1 MAGKN
6 NQGNFHQLFYCMNII
21 SQFPRESSNGSFKRQ
36 KSIFRSIIDE
46 EGQYKQEKGRYHLYL
61 SYACPWA
68 HRTLIVRELKE
79 LDAVVSVSFVNPIRD
94 DKGWCFESENNQY
107 IDPLNGFSYLM
118 EAYKIM
124 DSKYDM
130 RVTVPVLW
138 DKQTEQIVNNESSD
152 IIIMLNNDFN
162 QYTNSKLDLYP
173 EGMRIEIDEINQY
186 IYTNI
191 NNGVYK
197 CGFAANQEV
206 YEGEVANLFNALD
219 KIELRLAGRT
229 YLVGDR
235 LSLADI
241 RLFVTLIRFD
251 AVYFNHFKTNRQHI
265 YEYTNL
271 WNFVKLLY
279 NNDQI
284 KPTVKFDEIKDHYFK
299 THPSINPSGIVPVGP
314 NIEKLLST

>member
-1 MAGKN
+1 MN
-6 NQGNFHQLFYCMNII
+6 NT
-21 SQFPRESSNGSFKRQ
+21 SQFPRESTNGSFKRQ
-36 KSIFRSIIDE
+36 KSTFRSIIDE
-46 EGQYKQEKGRYHLYL
+46 ESQYKPEKGRYHLYL

-94 DKGWCFESENNQY
+94 DKGWCFESANNQY

-152 IIIMLNNDFN
+152 IIIMLNNKFN
-162 QYTNSKLDLYP
+162 QFTDSKLDLYP
-173 EGMRIEIDEINQY
+173 EDMRIEIDKINQY
-186 IYTNI
+186 IYKNI

-197 CGFAANQEV
+197 CGFASCQKIYDSEV
-206 YEGEVANLFNALD
+206 DSLFTALN
-219 KIELRLAGRT
+219 KIELRLNDRQ
-229 YLVGDR
+229 YLVGNSIT
-235 LSLADI
+235 LSDI

-251 AVYFNHFKTNRQHI
+251 AVYFNHFKTNHQHI
-265 YEYTNL
+265 YEYKNL
-271 WNFVKLLY
+271 WSFVKLIY
-279 NNDQI
+279 HHDKIRPTI
-284 KPTVKFDEIKDHYFK
+284 KFNEIKDHYFK

-314 NIEKLLST
+314 NIEKLLGN

>member
-1 MAGKN
+1 
-6 NQGNFHQLFYCMNII
+6 MNII

-46 EGQYKQEKGRYHLYL
+46 ESQYKPEKGRYHLYL

-118 EAYKIM
+118 EAYNIM

-138 DKQTEQIVNNESSD
+138 DKQTKQIVNNESSD
-152 IIIMLNNDFN
+152 IIIMLNSKFN
-162 QYTNSKLDLYP
+162 QYTDSKLNLYP
-173 EGMRIEIDEINQY
+173 EELKIEIDELNQY
-186 IYTNI
+186 IYSNI

-314 NIEKLLST
+314 NIEKLLSTKTHLSNSSFLTQL

>member
-1 MAGKN
+1 
-6 NQGNFHQLFYCMNII
+6 MNII

-46 EGQYKQEKGRYHLYL
+46 ESQYKPEKGRYHLYL

-118 EAYKIM
+118 EAYNIM

-138 DKQTEQIVNNESSD
+138 DKQTKQIVNNESSD
-152 IIIMLNNDFN
+152 IIIMLNSKFN
-162 QYTNSKLDLYP
+162 QYTDSKLNLYP

-197 CGFAANQEV
+197 CGFASSQKVYDSEV
-206 YEGEVANLFNALD
+206 DNLFTALN
-219 KIELRLAGRT
+219 KIELRLKDRK
-229 YLVGDR
+229 YLVGDSIT
-235 LSLADI
+235 LSDI

-251 AVYFNHFKTNRQHI
+251 VVYFNHFKTNRQHI

-279 NNDQI
+279 NNEQI

-299 THPSINPSGIVPVGP
+299 THPSINPSSIVPVGP

>member
-1 MAGKN
+1 
-6 NQGNFHQLFYCMNII
+6 MNII

-46 EGQYKQEKGRYHLYL
+46 ESQYKPEKGRYHLYL

-68 HRTLIVRELKE
+68 HRTLIVRELKG

-94 DKGWCFESENNQY
+94 DKGWCFESKNNQY

-118 EAYKIM
+118 EAYNIM

-138 DKQTEQIVNNESSD
+138 DKQTKQIVNNESSD
-152 IIIMLNNDFN
+152 IIIMLNSKFN
-162 QYTNSKLDLYP
+162 QYTDSKLNLYP
-173 EGMRIEIDEINQY
+173 EGMRIEIDELNQY
-186 IYTNI
+186 IYSNI

-279 NNDQI
+279 NNEQI

>member
-1 MAGKN
+1 
-6 NQGNFHQLFYCMNII
+6 MNII

-46 EGQYKQEKGRYHLYL
+46 ESQYKPDKGRYHLYL

-68 HRTLIVRELKE
+68 HRTLIVRELKG

-107 IDPLNGFSYLM
+107 IDPLNGFSCLM
-118 EAYKIM
+118 EAYNIM

-138 DKQTEQIVNNESSD
+138 DKQTKQIVNNESSD
-152 IIIMLNNDFN
+152 IIIMLNSKFN
-162 QYTNSKLDLYP
+162 QYTDSKLNLYP

-197 CGFAANQEV
+197 CGFASSQKVYDSEV
-206 YEGEVANLFNALD
+206 DNLFTALN
-219 KIELRLAGRT
+219 KIELRLKDRK
-229 YLVGDR
+229 YLVGDSIT
-235 LSLADI
+235 LSDI

-251 AVYFNHFKTNRQHI
+251 VVYFNHFKTNRQHI

-284 KPTVKFDEIKDHYFK
+284 KLTVKFDEIKDHYFK

>member
-1 MAGKN
+1 
-6 NQGNFHQLFYCMNII
+6 
-21 SQFPRESSNGSFKRQ
+21 
-36 KSIFRSIIDE
+36 
-46 EGQYKQEKGRYHLYL
+46 
-61 SYACPWA
+61 
-68 HRTLIVRELKE
+68 
-79 LDAVVSVSFVNPIRD
+79 
-94 DKGWCFESENNQY
+94 
-107 IDPLNGFSYLM
+107 
-118 EAYKIM
+118 M
-124 DSKYDM
+124 DSQYDM

-138 DKQTEQIVNNESSD
+138 DKQTKQIVNNESSD
-152 IIIMLNNDFN
+152 IIIMLNSKFN
-162 QYTNSKLDLYP
+162 QYTDSKLNLYP
-173 EGMRIEIDEINQY
+173 EELKIEIDELNQY
-186 IYTNI
+186 IYSNI

-279 NNDQI
+279 NNEKI
-284 KPTVKFDEIKDHYFK
+284 KPTVKFDEIKDHYYK

>member
-1 MAGKN
+1 
-6 NQGNFHQLFYCMNII
+6 MNII
-21 SQFPRESSNGSFKRQ
+21 SQFPKESSNGSFKRQ

-46 EGQYKQEKGRYHLYL
+46 EGQYKPEKGRYHLYL

-118 EAYKIM
+118 EAYNIM

-138 DKQTEQIVNNESSD
+138 DKQTKQIVNNESSD
-152 IIIMLNNDFN
+152 IIIMLNSRFN
-162 QYTNSKLDLYP
+162 QYTDSKLNLYS
-173 EGMRIEIDEINQY
+173 EELKIEIDELNQY
-186 IYTNI
+186 IYSNI

>member
-1 MAGKN
+1 
-6 NQGNFHQLFYCMNII
+6 MNII
-21 SQFPRESSNGSFKRQ
+21 SQFPKESSNGSFKRQ

-68 HRTLIVRELKE
+68 HRTLIVRELKG

-118 EAYKIM
+118 EAYNIM

-138 DKQTEQIVNNESSD
+138 DKQTKQIVNNESSD
-152 IIIMLNNDFN
+152 IIIMLNSKFN
-162 QYTNSKLDLYP
+162 QYTDSKLNLYP
-173 EGMRIEIDEINQY
+173 EELKIEIDELNQY
-186 IYTNI
+186 IYSNI

-265 YEYTNL
+265 YEYINL
-271 WNFVKLLY
+271 WSFVKLLY
-279 NNDQI
+279 NNEQI

>member
-1 MAGKN
+1 
-6 NQGNFHQLFYCMNII
+6 MNII

-46 EGQYKQEKGRYHLYL
+46 ESQYKPEKGRYHLYL

-68 HRTLIVRELKE
+68 HRTLIVRELKG

-94 DKGWCFESENNQY
+94 DKGWCFESKNNQY

-118 EAYKIM
+118 EAYNIM

-138 DKQTEQIVNNESSD
+138 DKQTKQIVNNESSD
-152 IIIMLNNDFN
+152 IIIMLNSKFN
-162 QYTNSKLDLYP
+162 QYTDSKLNLYP
-173 EGMRIEIDEINQY
+173 EELKIEIDELNQY
-186 IYTNI
+186 IYSNI

-271 WNFVKLLY
+271 WSFVKLLY
-279 NNDQI
+279 NNEQI

>member
-1 MAGKN
+1 
-6 NQGNFHQLFYCMNII
+6 MNII
-21 SQFPRESSNGSFKRQ
+21 SQFPKESSNGSFKRQ

-46 EGQYKQEKGRYHLYL
+46 EGQYKPEKGRYHLYL

-68 HRTLIVRELKE
+68 HRTLIVRELKK

-118 EAYKIM
+118 EAYNIM

-138 DKQTEQIVNNESSD
+138 DKQTKQIVNNESSD
-152 IIIMLNNDFN
+152 IIIMLNSKFN
-162 QYTNSKLDLYP
+162 QYTDSKLNLYP
-173 EGMRIEIDEINQY
+173 EELKIEIDELNQY
-186 IYTNI
+186 IYSNI

>member
-1 MAGKN
+1 
-6 NQGNFHQLFYCMNII
+6 MNII

-46 EGQYKQEKGRYHLYL
+46 ESQYKPEKGRYHLYL

-118 EAYKIM
+118 EAYNIM

-138 DKQTEQIVNNESSD
+138 DKQTKQIVNNESSD
-152 IIIMLNNDFN
+152 IIIMLNSKFN
-162 QYTNSKLDLYP
+162 QYTDSKLNLYP

-197 CGFAANQEV
+197 CGFASSQKVYDSEV
-206 YEGEVANLFNALD
+206 DNLFTALN
-219 KIELRLAGRT
+219 KIELRLKDRK
-229 YLVGDR
+229 YLVGDSIT
-235 LSLADI
+235 LSDI

-251 AVYFNHFKTNRQHI
+251 VVYFNHFKTNRQHI

>member
-1 MAGKN
+1 
-6 NQGNFHQLFYCMNII
+6 MNII

-118 EAYKIM
+118 EAYNIM

-138 DKQTEQIVNNESSD
+138 DKQTKQIVNNESSD
-152 IIIMLNNDFN
+152 IIIMLNSKFN
-162 QYTNSKLDLYP
+162 QYTDSKLNLYP
-173 EGMRIEIDEINQY
+173 EELKIEIDELNQY
-186 IYTNI
+186 IYSNI

-229 YLVGDR
+229 YLAGDR

>member
-1 MAGKN
+1 
-6 NQGNFHQLFYCMNII
+6 MNII
-21 SQFPRESSNGSFKRQ
+21 SPFPRESSNGSFKRQ

-79 LDAVVSVSFVNPIRD
+79 LNAIVSVSFVNPIRD
-94 DKGWCFESENNQY
+94 DKSWRFESENNQY

-152 IIIMLNNDFN
+152 IIIMLNSKFN
-162 QYTNSKLDLYP
+162 QYTDSKLNLYP

-219 KIELRLAGRT
+219 KIELSLEGKT
-229 YLVGDR
+229 YLVGAK
-235 LSLADI
+235 LTLADI

-279 NNDQI
+279 NNE
-284 KPTVKFDEIKDHYFK
+284 KVRPTVKFDEIKDHYFK

>member
-1 MAGKN
+1 
-6 NQGNFHQLFYCMNII
+6 MNII

-46 EGQYKQEKGRYHLYL
+46 ESQYKPEKGRYHLYL

-118 EAYKIM
+118 EAYNIM

-138 DKQTEQIVNNESSD
+138 DKQTKQIVNNESSD
-152 IIIMLNNDFN
+152 IIIMLNSKFN
-162 QYTNSKLDLYP
+162 QYTDSKLNLYP
-173 EGMRIEIDEINQY
+173 EELKIEIDELNQY
-186 IYTNI
+186 IYSNI

>member
-1 MAGKN
+1 
-6 NQGNFHQLFYCMNII
+6 MNII

-118 EAYKIM
+118 EAYNIM

-138 DKQTEQIVNNESSD
+138 DKQTKQIVNNESSD
-152 IIIMLNNDFN
+152 IIIMLNSKFN
-162 QYTNSKLDLYP
+162 QHTDSKLNLYP
-173 EGMRIEIDEINQY
+173 EGMRIEIDEINLY

>member
-1 MAGKN
+1 
-6 NQGNFHQLFYCMNII
+6 MNII

-46 EGQYKQEKGRYHLYL
+46 ESQYKPEKGRYHLYL

-79 LDAVVSVSFVNPIRD
+79 LDTVVSVSFVNPIRD

-118 EAYKIM
+118 EAYNIM

-138 DKQTEQIVNNESSD
+138 DKQTKQIVNNESSD
-152 IIIMLNNDFN
+152 IIIMLNSKFN
-162 QYTNSKLDLYP
+162 QYTNSKLNLYP
-173 EGMRIEIDEINQY
+173 EELKIEIDELNHY
-186 IYTNI
+186 IYSNI

>member
-1 MAGKN
+1 
-6 NQGNFHQLFYCMNII
+6 MNII

-46 EGQYKQEKGRYHLYL
+46 ESQYKPEKGRYHLYL

-68 HRTLIVRELKE
+68 HRTLIVRELKG

-118 EAYKIM
+118 EAYNIM

-138 DKQTEQIVNNESSD
+138 DKQTKQIVNNESSD
-152 IIIMLNNDFN
+152 IIIMLNSKFN
-162 QYTNSKLDLYP
+162 QYTNSKLNLYP
-173 EGMRIEIDEINQY
+173 EELKIEIDELNQY
-186 IYTNI
+186 IYSNI

-229 YLVGDR
+229 YLAGDR

>member
-1 MAGKN
+1 
-6 NQGNFHQLFYCMNII
+6 MNII

-46 EGQYKQEKGRYHLYL
+46 ESQYKPEKGRYHLYL

-68 HRTLIVRELKE
+68 HRTLIVRELKG

-94 DKGWCFESENNQY
+94 DKGWCFESKNNQY

-118 EAYKIM
+118 EAYNIM

-138 DKQTEQIVNNESSD
+138 DKQTKQIVNNESSD
-152 IIIMLNNDFN
+152 IIIMLNSKFN
-162 QYTNSKLDLYP
+162 QYTDSKLNLYP
-173 EGMRIEIDEINQY
+173 EGMRIEIDELNQY
-186 IYTNI
+186 IYSNI

-299 THPSINPSGIVPVGP
+299 THPSINPSSIVPVGP

>member
-1 MAGKN
+1 
-6 NQGNFHQLFYCMNII
+6 MNII

-46 EGQYKQEKGRYHLYL
+46 EGQYKPEKGRYHLYL

-118 EAYKIM
+118 EAYNIM

-138 DKQTEQIVNNESSD
+138 DKQTKQIVNNESSD
-152 IIIMLNNDFN
+152 IIIMLNSRFN
-162 QYTNSKLDLYP
+162 QYTDSKLNLYS
-173 EGMRIEIDEINQY
+173 EELKIEIDELNQY
-186 IYTNI
+186 IYSNI

-279 NNDQI
+279 NNKQI

-314 NIEKLLST
+314 NIEKLLSTKTHLSNSSFLTQL

>member
-1 MAGKN
+1 
-6 NQGNFHQLFYCMNII
+6 MNII

-46 EGQYKQEKGRYHLYL
+46 EGQYKPEKGRYHLYL

-118 EAYKIM
+118 EAYNIM

-138 DKQTEQIVNNESSD
+138 DKQTKQIVNNESSD
-152 IIIMLNNDFN
+152 IIIMLNSKFN
-162 QYTNSKLDLYP
+162 QYTDSKLNLYP
-173 EGMRIEIDEINQY
+173 EELKIEIDELNQY
-186 IYTNI
+186 IYSNI

-206 YEGEVANLFNALD
+206 YESEVANLFNALD

>member
-1 MAGKN
+1 
-6 NQGNFHQLFYCMNII
+6 MNII
-21 SQFPRESSNGSFKRQ
+21 SQFPKESSNGSFKRQ

-46 EGQYKQEKGRYHLYL
+46 ESQYKPEKGRYHLYL

-138 DKQTEQIVNNESSD
+138 DKQTKQIVNNESSD
-152 IIIMLNNDFN
+152 MIIMLNSKFN
-162 QYTNSKLDLYP
+162 QYTDSKLNLYP
-173 EGMRIEIDEINQY
+173 EELKIEIDELNQY
-186 IYTNI
+186 IYSNI

-251 AVYFNHFKTNRQHI
+251 SVYFNHFKTNRQHI

>member
-1 MAGKN
+1 
-6 NQGNFHQLFYCMNII
+6 MNII

-46 EGQYKQEKGRYHLYL
+46 ESQYKPEKGRYHLYL

-68 HRTLIVRELKE
+68 HRTLIVRELKG

-94 DKGWCFESENNQY
+94 DKGWCFESKNNQY

-118 EAYKIM
+118 EAYNIM

-138 DKQTEQIVNNESSD
+138 DKQTKQIVNNESSD
-152 IIIMLNNDFN
+152 IIIMLNSKFN
-162 QYTNSKLDLYP
+162 QYTDSKLNLYP
-173 EGMRIEIDEINQY
+173 EGMRIEIDELNQY
-186 IYTNI
+186 IYSNI

-279 NNDQI
+279 NNEQI
-284 KPTVKFDEIKDHYFK
+284 KTTVNFDEIKDHYFK

-314 NIEKLLST
+314 NIEELLSN

>member
-1 MAGKN
+1 
-6 NQGNFHQLFYCMNII
+6 MNII

-46 EGQYKQEKGRYHLYL
+46 ESQYKPEKGRYHLYL

-107 IDPLNGFSYLM
+107 IDPLNGFSYLL
-118 EAYKIM
+118 EAYNIM

-138 DKQTEQIVNNESSD
+138 DKQTKQIVNNESSD
-152 IIIMLNNDFN
+152 IIIMLNSKFN
-162 QYTNSKLDLYP
+162 QYTDSKLNLYP
-173 EGMRIEIDEINQY
+173 EELKIEIDELNQY
-186 IYTNI
+186 IYSNI

-219 KIELRLAGRT
+219 KIELRLTGRT

-265 YEYTNL
+265 YEYINL
-271 WNFVKLLY
+271 WSFVKLLY
-279 NNDQI
+279 NNEQI

>member
-1 MAGKN
+1 
-6 NQGNFHQLFYCMNII
+6 
-21 SQFPRESSNGSFKRQ
+21 
-36 KSIFRSIIDE
+36 
-46 EGQYKQEKGRYHLYL
+46 
-61 SYACPWA
+61 
-68 HRTLIVRELKE
+68 
-79 LDAVVSVSFVNPIRD
+79 VSFVNPIRD

-118 EAYKIM
+118 EAYNIM

-138 DKQTEQIVNNESSD
+138 DKQTKQIVNNESSD
-152 IIIMLNNDFN
+152 IIIMLNSKFN
-162 QYTNSKLDLYP
+162 QYTDSKLNLYP
-173 EGMRIEIDEINQY
+173 EELKIEIDELNQY
-186 IYTNI
+186 IYSNI

>member
-1 MAGKN
+1 
-6 NQGNFHQLFYCMNII
+6 MNII
-21 SQFPRESSNGSFKRQ
+21 SQFPKESSNGSFKRQ

-46 EGQYKQEKGRYHLYL
+46 EGQYKPEKGRYHLYL

-79 LDAVVSVSFVNPIRD
+79 LDTVVSVSFVNPIRD

-118 EAYKIM
+118 EAYNIM

-138 DKQTEQIVNNESSD
+138 DKQTKQIVNNESSD
-152 IIIMLNNDFN
+152 IIIMLNSKFN
-162 QYTNSKLDLYP
+162 QYTDSKLNLYP
-173 EGMRIEIDEINQY
+173 EELKIEIDELNQY
-186 IYTNI
+186 IYSNI

-219 KIELRLAGRT
+219 KIELLLAGRV

-265 YEYTNL
+265 YEYINL
-271 WNFVKLLY
+271 WSFVKLLY
-279 NNDQI
+279 NNEQI

-314 NIEKLLST
+314 NIEKLLSTETHLSNSSLLTQL

>member
-1 MAGKN
+1 
-6 NQGNFHQLFYCMNII
+6 MNII
-21 SQFPRESSNGSFKRQ
+21 SQFPKESSNGSFKRQ

-46 EGQYKQEKGRYHLYL
+46 EGQYKPEKGRYHLYL

-118 EAYKIM
+118 EAYNIM

-138 DKQTEQIVNNESSD
+138 DKQTKQIVNNESSD
-152 IIIMLNNDFN
+152 IIIMLNSKFN
-162 QYTNSKLDLYP
+162 QYTDSKLNLYP
-173 EGMRIEIDEINQY
+173 EELKIEIDELNQY
-186 IYTNI
+186 IYSNI

>member
-1 MAGKN
+1 
-6 NQGNFHQLFYCMNII
+6 MNII

-46 EGQYKQEKGRYHLYL
+46 ESQYKPEKGRYHLYL

-79 LDAVVSVSFVNPIRD
+79 LDTVVSVSFVNPIRD

-118 EAYKIM
+118 EAYNIM

-138 DKQTEQIVNNESSD
+138 DKQTKQIVNNESSD
-152 IIIMLNNDFN
+152 IIIMLNSKFN
-162 QYTNSKLDLYP
+162 QYTNSKLNLYP
-173 EGMRIEIDEINQY
+173 EELKIEIDELNQY
-186 IYTNI
+186 IYSNI

>member
-1 MAGKN
+1 
-6 NQGNFHQLFYCMNII
+6 MNII

-46 EGQYKQEKGRYHLYL
+46 ESQYKPEKGRYHLYL

-94 DKGWCFESENNQY
+94 DKGWCFESKNNQY

-118 EAYKIM
+118 EAYNIM

-138 DKQTEQIVNNESSD
+138 DKQTKQIVNNESSD
-152 IIIMLNNDFN
+152 IIIMLNSKFN
-162 QYTNSKLDLYP
+162 QYTDSKLNLYP
-173 EGMRIEIDEINQY
+173 EGMRIEIDELNQY
-186 IYTNI
+186 IYSNI

-206 YEGEVANLFNALD
+206 YKGEVANLFNALD

-279 NNDQI
+279 NNEQI

-299 THPSINPSGIVPVGP
+299 THPSINPSSIVPVGP

>member
-1 MAGKN
+1 
-6 NQGNFHQLFYCMNII
+6 MNII

-46 EGQYKQEKGRYHLYL
+46 ESQYKPEKGRYHLYL

-118 EAYKIM
+118 EAYNIM

-279 NNDQI
+279 NNEQI

>member
-1 MAGKN
+1 
-6 NQGNFHQLFYCMNII
+6 MNII

-46 EGQYKQEKGRYHLYL
+46 ESQYKPEKGRYHLYL

-138 DKQTEQIVNNESSD
+138 DKQTKQIVNNESSD
-152 IIIMLNNDFN
+152 IIIMLNSKFN
-162 QYTNSKLDLYP
+162 QYTDSKLNLYP
-173 EGMRIEIDEINQY
+173 EELKIEIDELNQY

>member
-1 MAGKN
+1 
-6 NQGNFHQLFYCMNII
+6 MNII

-46 EGQYKQEKGRYHLYL
+46 EGQYKPEKGRYHLYL

-107 IDPLNGFSYLM
+107 IDPLNGFSYLL
-118 EAYKIM
+118 EAYNIM

-138 DKQTEQIVNNESSD
+138 DKQTKQIVNNESSD
-152 IIIMLNNDFN
+152 IIIMLNSKFN
-162 QYTNSKLDLYP
+162 QYTDSKLNLYP
-173 EGMRIEIDEINQY
+173 EELKIEIDELNQY
-186 IYTNI
+186 IYSNI

-219 KIELRLAGRT
+219 KIELRLTGRT

-279 NNDQI
+279 NNEKI

>member
-1 MAGKN
+1 
-6 NQGNFHQLFYCMNII
+6 MNII

-46 EGQYKQEKGRYHLYL
+46 ESQYKPEKGRYHLYL

-152 IIIMLNNDFN
+152 IIIMLNNNFN
-162 QYTNSKLDLYP
+162 QYTDSKLDLYP

-265 YEYTNL
+265 YEYINL
-271 WNFVKLLY
+271 WSFVKLLY

>member
-1 MAGKN
+1 
-6 NQGNFHQLFYCMNII
+6 MNII

-46 EGQYKQEKGRYHLYL
+46 ESQYKPEKGRYHLYL

-138 DKQTEQIVNNESSD
+138 DKQTKQIVNNESSD
-152 IIIMLNNDFN
+152 IIIMLNSKFN
-162 QYTNSKLDLYP
+162 QYTDSKLNLYP